1 MALNLSTGSNL
12 EQLELKGFNIG
23 SFLGQCLETLVLGMV
38 YSASA
43 IPPTTPPRHSETN
56 GLASAMCRQNV
67 AMTRVYGTSVF
78 TAVLMSLH
86 YCESTE

>member
-43 IPPTTPPRHSETN
+43 IPPTTPPPP
-56 GLASAMCRQNV
+56 L
-67 AMTRVYGTSVF
+67 
-78 TAVLMSLH
+78 
-86 YCESTE
+86 